1 MPADH
6 GVQCYEDCHPSALSS
21 IDEPSH
27 AKWMVL
33 MSPSVT
39 TLNRFVPLAMC
50 SDKTRNSS
58 GGSGT
63 EALLLARILTKPAM
77 VTGSSSSP
85 IKIRS
90 LPLLL
95 CVSRSY
101 SAVVYLLEYLEVWIL
116 GTSPYLRVLGDGGCC

>member
-1 MPADH
+1 MDGA
-6 GVQCYEDCHPSALSS
+6 YEPERYDAQSVRAIGHVFGQ
-21 IDEPSH
+21 DEELEP
-27 AKWMVL
+27 
-33 MSPSVT
+33 
-39 TLNRFVPLAMC
+39 
-50 SDKTRNSS
+50 
-58 GGSGT
+58 GSGT
-63 EALLLARILTKPAM
+63 EALLLARILTKPAV